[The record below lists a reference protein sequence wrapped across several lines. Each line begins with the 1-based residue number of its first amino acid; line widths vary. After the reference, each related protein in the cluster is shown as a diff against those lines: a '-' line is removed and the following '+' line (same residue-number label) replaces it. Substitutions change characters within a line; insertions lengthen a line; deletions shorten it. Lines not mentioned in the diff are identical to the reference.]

1 MKGILIVNGFLMTDR
16 FKILYDL
23 LVEAFNNQGIPL
35 LLKTNDEIITSIQ
48 DKFDLDC
55 DFIIFWDKDIV
66 LGERLEKAG
75 YKLFNSI
82 ESIKNCDDKVLT
94 CLKLKE
100 HNLPIPETIIAPF
113 TFENIPYNRFE
124 FIDKVINKL
133 GLPLIIKENKGSF
146 GAQVYLANTK
156 DEVFNIIDKTKT
168 KPIHFQKFISSSK
181 SRDVRVEVVGG
192 KALGAVM
199 RCNPNDFRSNVL
211 AGGSMIKFEAPSEF
225 IDIAEKASIALG
237 LDFGGID
244 IMFGPNGEPIICEV
258 NSNCHFNTF
267 YKTTG
272 INLAEEICK
281 YIIKE
286 LNDLH

>member
-1 MKGILIVNGFLMTDR
+1 MKGILVVNGFLMTDR
-16 FKILYDL
+16 FKVLYDL
-23 LVEAFNNQGIPL
+23 LVEAFNNKGIPL
-35 LLKTNDEIITSIQ
+35 KLVTNDQIITSL
-48 DKFDLDC
+48 DEDFSLDC
-55 DFIIFWDKDIV
+55 DFIIFWDKDII

-124 FIDKVINKL
+124 FVDRVINKL

-156 DEVFNIIDKTKT
+156 EDVFSIIEKTKT
-168 KPIHFQKFISSSK
+168 KPIHFQKFISSSRSK
-181 SRDVRVEVVGG
+181 DVRIEVVGG
-192 KALGAVM
+192 KVLGAVK
-199 RCNPNDFRSNVL
+199 RENPNDFRSNVL
-211 AGGSMIKFEAPSEF
+211 AGGSMTKFDAPIEF
-225 IDIAEKASIALG
+225 IEVAEKASLALG

-244 IMFGPNGEPIICEV
+244 IMFGPNNEPIICEV

-272 INLAEEICK
+272 INLASKIADYVIDK
-281 YIIKE
+281 
-286 LNDLH
+286 LNNKL